1 MKEAEM
7 QELLE
12 KIRELEGRLEESEQL
27 VDAIKTGE
35 VDAFAIRGEHSS
47 EIYTLQTGD
56 YAYRVLIEKFGEGA
70 VNVTEDG
77 LIVYTNVYF
86 SELLKLPYEKVI
98 GSFIPDFVHPDSRAA
113 FKKLFTEALKGK
125 SKGEINLCVHEV
137 IIPVYVSLTSLQ
149 PKLPTVGIVITDFTE
164 KKKNEE
170 IILNYQADLERKN
183 LALEKSNTELASFA
197 YIASHDLQEP
207 LRKIKSF
214 SNRIVEREGE
224 KLSENGK
231 DYLGR
236 MQNAVIRMQ
245 TLIEDILAYSR
256 TNTSEKALERIDLN
270 RILEEVKDEMKEELY
285 TKKAVI
291 ESDKLCE
298 IDLIPFQFRQL
309 LHNLISNALKFAHP
323 DRVPHIVITSKMGTG
338 ASFGIEAL
346 FKNVQYCN
354 LSVQDNGIGFE
365 QQYSEKIFEIFQ
377 RLHGKSDY
385 KGTGIG
391 LAIVKR
397 IVENHNGIIKASGE
411 FGKGAR
417 FDIFIPVN

>member
-35 VDAFAIRGEHSS
+35 VDAFAIRGAHSS

-86 SELLKLPYEKVI
+86 SDLLQLPYEKVI
-98 GSFIPDFVHPDSRAA
+98 GSFLPDFVHVDSRAA
-113 FKKLFTEALKGK
+113 FKQLFTEALEGK
-125 SKGEINLCVHEV
+125 SKGEINLFVHDV
-137 IIPVYVSLTSLQ
+137 VIPVYVSLTSLQ

-170 IILNYQADLERKN
+170 IILKYQADLERKN
-183 LALEKSNTELASFA
+183 LALVKSNTELASFA

-231 DYLGR
+231 DYLSR

-256 TNTSEKALERIDLN
+256 TNTTEKSYETVDLN
-270 RILEEVKDEMKEELY
+270 RILAEVKDEMKEELHL
-285 TKKAVI
+285 KQAVI
-291 ESDKLCE
+291 ESESLCE

-309 LHNLISNALKFAHP
+309 LHNLISNALKFSHP
-323 DRVPHIVITSKMGTG
+323 DRLPHIIIKSRIG
-338 ASFGIEAL
+338 AGNSFGVNTL
-346 FKNVQYCN
+346 SKNTRYCH
-354 LSVQDNGIGFE
+354 LSVEDNGIGFE
-365 QQYSEKIFEIFQ
+365 QQYNEKIFEIFQ

-397 IVENHNGIIKASGE
+397 IVENHNGFIKASGE
-411 FGKGAR
+411 SGKGAR
-417 FDIFIPVN
+417 FDIYIPVQ

>member
-1 MKEAEM
+1 M

-35 VDAFAIRGEHSS
+35 VDAFAIRGAHSS

-86 SELLKLPYEKVI
+86 SDLLQLPYEKVI
-98 GSFIPDFVHPDSRAA
+98 GSFITDFVHVDSLAA
-113 FKKLFTEALKGK
+113 FKQLFTEALEGK
-125 SKGEINLCVHEV
+125 SKGEINLFVHDV
-137 IIPVYVSLTSLQ
+137 VIPVYVSLTSLQ

-170 IILNYQADLERKN
+170 IILKYQADLERKN
-183 LALEKSNTELASFA
+183 LALVKSNTELASFA

-231 DYLGR
+231 DYLSR

-256 TNTSEKALERIDLN
+256 TNTTEKSYEMVDLN
-270 RILEEVKDEMKEELY
+270 RILAEVQDEMKEELHL
-285 TKKAVI
+285 KQAVI
-291 ESDKLCE
+291 ESESLCE

-309 LHNLISNALKFAHP
+309 LHNLISNALKFSHP
-323 DRVPHIVITSKMGTG
+323 DRSPHIIIKSRIG
-338 ASFGIEAL
+338 AGNSFGVNTLSKNAL
-346 FKNVQYCN
+346 YCH
-354 LSVQDNGIGFE
+354 LSVEDNGIGFE

-397 IVENHNGIIKASGE
+397 IVENHNGFITASGE
-411 FGKGAR
+411 AGKGAR
-417 FDIFIPVN
+417 FDIYIPVQ